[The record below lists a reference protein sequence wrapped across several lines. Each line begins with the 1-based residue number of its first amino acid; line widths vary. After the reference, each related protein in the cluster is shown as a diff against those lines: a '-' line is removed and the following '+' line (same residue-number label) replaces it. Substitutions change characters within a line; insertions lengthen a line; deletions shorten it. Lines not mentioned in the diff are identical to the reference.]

1 MGAKRP
7 PPFTILPILP
17 MHTIPSSIS
26 HIQTEGILQCFDRSA
41 VNDVRVTSCSPV
53 FGQKYVCAGIVVTNT
68 VLRIEPICFQQKM
81 NIEHGYQTAILD
93 FQFFENFEINGT
105 NNHQK
110 LLFPKIFREILRL
123 FKNRNICKRTLVDE

>member
-1 MGAKRP
+1 M
-7 PPFTILPILP
+7 
-17 MHTIPSSIS
+17 
-26 HIQTEGILQCFDRSA
+26 
-41 VNDVRVTSCSPV
+41 
-53 FGQKYVCAGIVVTNT
+53 CAGIVVTNT
-68 VLRIEPICFQQKM
+68 VLRIEPIGFQQKM

-123 FKNRNICKRTLVDE
+123 FKNRNTCKRTLVDE